1 MDGLPTLI
9 FIHGSGGDRSLWEK
23 QLTGLSKKFNV
34 VALDLPGHGGTSS
47 PQCAT
52 IPEYAAEVAG
62 FIRAASLP
70 MPVPC
75 GLSIGGGIALQLIL
89 DYPDE
94 LFAAVL
100 VGTGSRL
107 RVSPKIFEAINSDY
121 AAFARGILPLAAAPG
136 FSAVELASVVRVM
149 EATPPEVT
157 AGDFRACDAFDVSP
171 RLGEIKIPVLVISA
185 LEDKLTPP
193 KYGEFL
199 RDNIEGARLV
209 LIPGVGHLL
218 PLEAPRRL
226 NDSIREFLEAAI

>member
-1 MDGLPTLI
+1 MTHFYEGEVSGISFSAGAWPPMDGLPTLI

-75 GLSIGGGIALQLIL
+75 GLSIGGGIALQLVL
-89 DYPDE
+89 VYPDE
-94 LFAAVL
+94 
-100 VGTGSRL
+100 
-107 RVSPKIFEAINSDY
+107 
-121 AAFARGILPLAAAPG
+121 
-136 FSAVELASVVRVM
+136 AVELASVVRVM

-218 PLEAPRRL
+218 PLEAPHRL